1 MLWKDIVGY
10 EGLYMVSDDGRIFS
24 WRSSSI
30 MKPVL
35 RSSSKYQT
43 YYRNGLT
50 KDDKE
55 TKYAI
60 HRLVA
65 EAFLPNPENKSLV
78 DHINGNTLD
87 NRVENLR
94 WATAQENCR
103 NCALYSNNLLG
114 IKGVGKNGNRYVARC
129 RVNGKMALHKTY
141 DTAEEASEAY
151 RQFASTAFGQ
161 FFKN

>member
-10 EGLYMVSDDGRIFS
+10 EGMYMVSDDGQ
-24 WRSSSI
+24 I
-30 MKPVL
+30 MNVRKHILKPVIL
-35 RSSSKYQT
+35 
-43 YYRNGLT
+43 NGYNRINCH
-50 KDDKE
+50 KDGILKS
-55 TKYAI
+55 YLV

-65 EAFLPNPENKSLV
+65 EAFIENPDNKEFV
-78 DHINGNTLD
+78 DHINGNRQD

-103 NCALYSNNLLG
+103 NCSLYSNNTTG
-114 IKGVGKNGNRYVARC
+114 FKGVHFKKSSGKYGAGIRID
-129 RVNGKMALHKTY
+129 GKRHHIGYY

>member
-1 MLWKDIVGY
+1 MLWKDITGY
-10 EGLYMVSDDGRIFS
+10 EGLYMVSDDGRIMNV
-24 WRSSSI
+24 RKHI
-30 MKPVL
+30 LKPVIVTGYN
-35 RSSSKYQT
+35 RI
-43 YYRNGLT
+43 NCH
-50 KDDKE
+50 KDGILKS
-55 TKYAI
+55 YLV

-65 EAFLPNPENKSLV
+65 KAFIENPDNKEFV
-78 DHINGNTLD
+78 DHINGNRQD

-114 IKGVGKNGNRYVARC
+114 IKGVSKNGNRYVARC